1 MARMTTSAPLSTK
14 LTAFFSEHQPE
25 ARRIF
30 HGRGHCY
37 PGLEHLCLDWFGP
50 VVLISAW
57 EPETDA
63 VTLKSLILDADTHK
77 QVQAIVLQHRY
88 INQSPAD
95 VLHGEVPDKVIV
107 KAQGLRFEVR
117 PGKQQNVGLFL
128 DTGPLREWLKSN
140 SEGANA
146 LNLFAYTCAL
156 SVAALA
162 GGAKSVTN
170 VDMSKPSIE
179 WGNQNHM
186 LNGQGPLPIK
196 RIAHNVFKSW
206 GRIQQFGRY
215 DLVIIDPPSRQKGSF
230 NAEKD
235 YRSVVR
241 RLPKLCNPGATIIA
255 VLNSPFLDRNF
266 LCNLFAVDLP
276 QASFQE
282 WLPVAEE
289 FEESE
294 LEKGLKI
301 ALFKYTN
308 PA

>member
-1 MARMTTSAPLSTK
+1 MTTPNPLKEK
-14 LTAFFSEHQPE
+14 LHTFFSEFQPE

-37 PGLEHLCLDWFGP
+37 PGYENLCIDWFRP

-57 EPETDA
+57 EPIDNPEA
-63 VTLKSLILDADTHK
+63 LKALILEAAPANE
-77 QVQAIVLQHRY
+77 VAAIVLQHRY

-95 VLHGEVPDKVIV
+95 ILFGEIPQKVIV

-117 PGKQQNVGLFL
+117 PGRQQNVGLFL
-128 DTGPLREWLKSN
+128 DTGPLRDWLKEHSDGCN
-140 SEGANA
+140 V

-162 GGAKSVTN
+162 GGATSVTN

-186 LNGQGPLPIK
+186 LNGQGPMPIRK
-196 RIAHNVFKSW
+196 IPHNVFKSW
-206 GRIQQFGRY
+206 GRIHQFGRY

-230 NAEKD
+230 DAERD
-235 YRSVVR
+235 YKSLVK

-255 VLNSPFLDRNF
+255 VLNSPFLDKAF
-266 LCNLFAVDLP
+266 LLDIFANVLP
-276 QASFQE
+276 DASFQE
-282 WLPVAEE
+282 WLPVAKE
-289 FEESE
+289 FEESDP
-294 LEKGLKI
+294 EKGLKI
-301 ALFKYTN
+301 ACYKF
-308 PA
+308 PE

>member
-1 MARMTTSAPLSTK
+1 MTTPNPLKEK
-14 LTAFFSEHQPE
+14 LHTFFSEFQPE

-37 PGLEHLCLDWFGP
+37 PGYENLCIDWFRP

-57 EPETDA
+57 EPIDNPEA
-63 VTLKSLILDADTHK
+63 LKALILEAAPANE
-77 QVQAIVLQHRY
+77 VAAIVLQHRY

-95 VLHGEVPDKVIV
+95 ILFGEIPQKVIV

-117 PGKQQNVGLFL
+117 PGRQQNVGLFL
-128 DTGPLREWLKSN
+128 DTGPLRDWLKEHSDGCN
-140 SEGANA
+140 V

-162 GGAKSVTN
+162 GGATSVTN

-186 LNGQGPLPIK
+186 LNGQGPMPIRK
-196 RIAHNVFKSW
+196 IPHNVFKSW

-215 DLVIIDPPSRQKGSF
+215 DQVIIDPPSRQKGSF
-230 NAEKD
+230 DAERD
-235 YRSVVR
+235 YKSLVK
-241 RLPKLCNPGATIIA
+241 RLPKLCNPGTTIIA
-255 VLNSPFLDRNF
+255 VLNSPFLDKAF
-266 LCNLFAVDLP
+266 LLDIFANVLP
-276 QASFQE
+276 DASFQE

-289 FEESE
+289 FEESDPG
-294 LEKGLKI
+294 KGLKI
-301 ALFKYTN
+301 ARFEL
-308 PA
+308 P

>member
-1 MARMTTSAPLSTK
+1 MYDVLKRK
-14 LTAFFSEHQPE
+14 LETFFAEPQPE

-37 PGLEHLCLDWFGP
+37 PGLEHLCIDWFRP

-57 EPETDA
+57 QPVEDPEQLAELVIAAAPKEELKA
-63 VTLKSLILDADTHK
+63 V
-77 QVQAIVLQHRY
+77 VLQHRY

-95 VLHGEVPDKVIV
+95 TLLGEVPDKVIV

-128 DTGPLREWLKSN
+128 DTGPLREWLKAN
-140 SEGANA
+140 SESCNV

-186 LNGQGPLPIK
+186 LNGQGPMPIK
-196 RIAHNVFKSW
+196 RIPHNLFKSW
-206 GRIQQFGRY
+206 GRIKQFGRY
-215 DLVIIDPPSRQKGSF
+215 DLVIIDPPSQQKGSF
-230 NAEKD
+230 SAEKN
-235 YRSVVR
+235 YKSVVR
-241 RLPKLCNPGATIIA
+241 RMKELCNPGATIIA
-255 VLNSPFLDRNF
+255 ALNSPFLGRQF
-266 LCNLFAVDLP
+266 LLDVFETELP
-276 QASFQE
+276 DADFQE
-282 WLPVAEE
+282 WMPVAKE
-289 FEESE
+289 FEETDPD
-294 LEKGLKI
+294 KGLKI
-301 ALFKYTN
+301 ARFRLDS
-308 PA
+308 